1 MDSNSTEFA
10 NEWILIAEDD
20 LRWAKASF
28 EDGFFSRV
36 CFVCQQATEKVLKG
50 FLYGNNVYQKTH
62 SLLRLMDLCAK
73 INSSFLE
80 LKNDLTILDP
90 YYLETR
96 YPDMGDIDQFDK
108 KELAQEALLA
118 SERVIEFVKKH
129 MKTSSHV

>member
-10 NEWILIAEDD
+10 NEWISIAQDD
-20 LRWAKASF
+20 FRWAKASF

-62 SLLRLMDLCAK
+62 SLLRLMDLCVK

-90 YYLETR
+90 YMY
-96 YPDMGDIDQFDK
+96 
-108 KELAQEALLA
+108 
-118 SERVIEFVKKH
+118 EFST
-129 MKTSSHV
+129 KT